1 MKRILVVVPAIL
13 GVAVAVLLEAGDRS
27 SCTLDG
33 RTCVIGPTYAWLH
46 PLTPGFNHVFGALV
60 FLATL
65 LLPVALTVFLALRLR
80 RRPE

>member
-1 MKRILVVVPAIL
+1 VTVPAVL
-13 GVAVAVLLEAGDRS
+13 GVAAAMLLELGDRS
-27 SCTLDG
+27 SCPVG
-33 RTCVIGPTYAWLH
+33 GGACEIGPTYAWLH

-65 LLPVALTVFLALRLR
+65 LLPLALTVFLALRLR